1 MLFHPNYVTAFSIF
15 FFHFSTARRNHN
27 KASKKFQTRSLWLV
41 KSCVNSWLKLRW
53 LGFVVGFLCC
63 DRLMALQSL
72 GSIYRLVPW
81 ARAHFQNNWY
91 SSLCNLFNDS
101 FFFSLLKDENLK
113 KVIKASSSPIW
124 TVELCQEC
132 RLLITVNNINRKL
145 QLQLKPKGQFYYS
158 SNWDIRTHSF
168 TYGLFI

>member
-1 MLFHPNYVTAFSIF
+1 MLFHPNYVIEFSIF

-27 KASKKFQTRSLWLV
+27 KASNKFQTRSLWLV

-63 DRLMALQSL
+63 DGLMTLQCV

-81 ARAHFQNNWY
+81 ARTHFQNNWY
-91 SSLCNLFNDS
+91 SSLFNLFNDY

-113 KVIKASSSPIW
+113 KVTKASSQSDLDSG
-124 TVELCQEC
+124 TVSGMPAAYHSQQYQQKTPTTTKTKGSV
-132 RLLITVNNINRKL
+132 LL
-145 QLQLKPKGQFYYS
+145 
-158 SNWDIRTHSF
+158 
-168 TYGLFI
+168 LF